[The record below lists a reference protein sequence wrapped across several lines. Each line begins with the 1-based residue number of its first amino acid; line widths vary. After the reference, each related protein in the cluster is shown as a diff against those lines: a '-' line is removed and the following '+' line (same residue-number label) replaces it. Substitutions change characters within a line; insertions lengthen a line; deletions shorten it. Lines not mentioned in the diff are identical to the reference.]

1 MKNLKTIEKEFK
13 DKKLLK
19 QALTH
24 RSWVNENKG
33 LRNTNERLEYLGDAI
48 LEFVVSKEIFKKY
61 PKKEEGYLT
70 ALRANLVNTTNL
82 SRIAKKLKVGEKLF
96 LSKGEE
102 EGGGREN
109 ESLLAD
115 TVEAII
121 GAIFVDRGLKSTTEF
136 IRTNILSDVEEISK
150 KPLKDS
156 KSTLQEMV
164 QAKGL
169 PAPRYETKSET
180 GPDHNKTFEVE
191 VLVNS
196 KLLATGRG
204 KSKNIAAQDAARIAV
219 KKLETEQKQG

>member
-1 MKNLKTIEKEFK
+1 MTSLKTIEKDFK
-13 DKKLLK
+13 NKDLLK

-33 LRNTNERLEYLGDAI
+33 QRNTNERLEYLGDAI
-48 LEFVVSKEIFKKY
+48 LEFVVSSEIFQKY

-82 SRIAKKLKVGEKLF
+82 SRVAKKLKVGEKLC

-109 ESLLAD
+109 DSLLAD

-121 GAIFVDRGLKSTTEF
+121 GAIFVDQGLSKATEF
-136 IRTNILSDVEEISK
+136 INSNILSDVDVISK
-150 KPLKDS
+150 KPLKDP

-164 QAKGL
+164 QAKGFS
-169 PAPRYETKSET
+169 APRYETKSAV

-196 KLLATGRG
+196 KLLAKGKG
-204 KSKNIAAQDAARIAV
+204 KSKNIAAQNAAKSGIKILE
-219 KKLETEQKQG
+219 KKQKQG